1 MDQGL
6 VVIPD
11 LHCPHCNLDCAGCF
25 ANCDR
30 SVTSVQV
37 ILNHAVLCMH
47 STSCPALNEAQV
59 SLPGCMLT
67 AHVVVGDAVGCK
79 VPADLRLTQV
89 LSSIIRLD
97 QVGPAPPACVASV
110 TSMCITTIGVSMTTV
125 LLKQQGHNTLPAIAL
140 PCFICSFSTYW
151 TAQLGT

>member
-11 LHCPHCNLDCAGCF
+11 LHCPHCNLDCPGF
-25 ANCDR
+25 FVNCDR
-30 SVTSVQV
+30 TVNSVQV
-37 ILNHAVLCMH
+37 ILNDAVLCMH

-89 LSSIIRLD
+89 LSSVIRLD
-97 QVGPAPPACVASV
+97 QVGPAFFFFVSA
-110 TSMCITTIGVSMTTV
+110 IT
-125 LLKQQGHNTLPAIAL
+125 
-140 PCFICSFSTYW
+140 
-151 TAQLGT
+151 